1 MLTIIIGPRA
11 SGKTAYAIAKAEQ
24 YRQGWATPWANIS
37 IKQARGPGMAW
48 RRWDQDRRPFSTTDS
63 RETIVAIIDTGT
75 EPFLSSP
82 GRGLDQIAILDAH
95 KGIVAAMAAAAMA
108 QVFVVAQSLDTLP
121 AWLVALPHSVIQ
133 TAYSPKSQSV
143 KATECVGVRDICR
156 LYGEKEE
163 SKP

>member
-1 MLTIIIGPRA
+1 
-11 SGKTAYAIAKAEQ
+11 
-24 YRQGWATPWANIS
+24 
-37 IKQARGPGMAW
+37 MAW